1 MGVFDLRCCLSGLS
15 VHPRARSKRFGT
27 TMLLLEEVEGLWV
40 PATPPVTGVY
50 DRYGRIELYDRRAPD
65 HADWVGATLE
75 LLWDEELLRST
86 YPDGL
91 DHLQSLRHPA
101 AIYLGHAADSVFN
114 RFRLELE
121 GARIQ
126 PCVFRADVG
135 DAIAESPESAPSQ
148 EESQLLAEPPTQ
160 ASVLAYAGWLMA
172 QGRTVEALM
181 ARRWFA
187 RAEAGIFDGPPAAS
201 RAIQGRFRRIL
212 RYAARHAPLR
222 PFTLDD
228 SGQHYDDDF
237 ARFAQE
243 AWDRGDPVLRTL
255 LDAWERGDRQA
266 EEARLALRDTP
277 LERAW
282 IATPVTLE
290 LVARVLRAWELPNH
304 DELLGAIER
313 APARAKILQI
323 LSASRAQDAEAERF
337 HQLLETEGR
346 LAATE
351 ALVAALASCLDLDP
365 DNLEAL
371 VRPMFAHVA
380 IVQAERRV
388 SAHTFSAWFDAGLLE
403 HHSIY
408 ASELLSSY
416 AAIAEHVDPSFEEIL
431 AAAERRAA
439 ALAEDEDAFRLHIS
453 R

>member
-1 MGVFDLRCCLSGLS
+1 MGLFDLRCCLSGLS
-15 VHPRARSKRFGT
+15 VHPRVRPKRFGT

-91 DHLQSLRHPA
+91 DHLRSLRHPA

-114 RFRLELE
+114 SFRLELE
-121 GARIQ
+121 GARLR

-135 DAIAESPESAPSQ
+135 DAIADSPESAPTP
-148 EESQLLAEPPTQ
+148 EEAQLLAEPPTP
-160 ASVLAYAGWLMA
+160 ASREAYATWLAA
-172 QGRTVEALM
+172 QGRTVEARM
-181 ARRWFA
+181 VRRWFA
-187 RAEAGIFDGPPAAS
+187 RAEVGIFDGPPAES
-201 RAIQGRFRRIL
+201 REILERFRRIL
-212 RYAARHAPLR
+212 RYASRHAPLR

-228 SGQHYDDDF
+228 SGQHYDEDF
-237 ARFAQE
+237 ARFSQE

-255 LDAWERGDRQA
+255 LDAWERGDRET
-266 EEARLALRDTP
+266 EEARLALCDTA
-277 LERAW
+277 LERGW
-282 IATPVTLE
+282 SATPVTLA
-290 LVARVLRAWELPNH
+290 LVGRVLRSWELPNH
-304 DELLGAIER
+304 DDLLGAIER
-313 APARAKILQI
+313 SPARAKILQI
-323 LSASRAQDAEAERF
+323 LSAPRAQDAGGRF
-337 HQLLETEGR
+337 HELLETEGR

-351 ALVAALASCLDLDP
+351 ALVAALASGLDLDS
-365 DNLEAL
+365 DNVEAL

-388 SAHTFSAWFDAGLLE
+388 SARTFDAWYDAGLLE
-403 HHSIY
+403 RHSIY
-408 ASELLSSY
+408 AKELLSSY

-439 ALAEDEDAFRLHIS
+439 ALADDEDAFRLRIS